1 MRLIKKMYKN
11 RISYGFVLPAL
22 FLILLFKYQPF
33 IEAIVKSLYNW
44 NGANVNTFIGLENY
58 KRLFSDAVFGVAIK
72 NVVLYTIFTVAVSV
86 TIPFVTAALVVA
98 IKKTRVQNFFKLG
111 FVVPMVVPSMVTI
124 LLWKWILAGDNG
136 ILNELL
142 RTIGLSEWCKPW
154 LSNPNTALVSI
165 AFVNFPWI
173 SGLPFLLF
181 LSGLQSIPD
190 EIYES
195 AEVDGITPLKKLIYI
210 QMPMIRSQFKLVS
223 MYTLIQAF
231 QIFEGPKV
239 LTNGGPGRATITP
252 ALYLYQRA
260 FDYNEFGYASTVGVV
275 LMIIILIFTMVNKAL
290 IKDNENY

>member
-1 MRLIKKMYKN
+1 MKLIKKMYKH
-11 RISYGFVLPAL
+11 RISYCFVLPAL
-22 FLILLFKYQPF
+22 FMILFFKYQPF
-33 IEAIVKSLYNW
+33 IEAIVKSTYNW
-44 NGANVNTFIGLENY
+44 NGANINIFTGLENY
-58 KRLFSDAVFGVAIK
+58 KRLVSDSVFRIALK
-72 NVVLYTIFTVAVSV
+72 NVTLYTIFTVVVSL

-98 IKKTRVQNFFKLG
+98 IKKTRIQNFFKLG
-111 FVVPMVVPSMVTI
+111 FIVPMVVPSMVII

-142 RTIGLSEWCKPW
+142 RVLGLSEWCRPW
-154 LSNPNTALVSI
+154 LSNPDTALISI

-181 LSGLQSIPD
+181 LSGLQNIPD

-195 AEVDGITPLKKLIYI
+195 AEVDGITPVKRIIYI

-231 QIFEGPKV
+231 QMFEGPKI

-260 FDYNEFGYASTVGVV
+260 FDYNEFGYASTIGVT
-275 LMIIILIFTMVNKAL
+275 LMAIILIFTMINKV
-290 IKDNENY
+290 IVKDNESY